1 MPSLISLELAPFIKD
16 DVLSKRAKNMTEFK
30 KYVKQ
35 SERQF
40 EVLTMIHNIVLLFLN
55 LFRDNVRSKDAER
68 FCLV

>member
-1 MPSLISLELAPFIKD
+1 MFSWWLISLELAPYIND

-40 EVLTMIHNIVLLFLN
+40 EVLNMIHNIVN
-55 LFRDNVRSKDAER
+55 
-68 FCLV
+68 